1 MSIHSYFVTSVSSM
15 LKFETFL
22 LLYFLFKMILAMN
35 EPRCH
40 YEIKNLWVIPF
51 RNTCSQR
58 FYKIG
63 VLKNFTNMKTWCLEP
78 QPAAVL

>member
-1 MSIHSYFVTSVSSM
+1 
-15 LKFETFL
+15 
-22 LLYFLFKMILAMN
+22 MISAMN
-35 EPRCH
+35 EPCCH
-40 YEIKNLWVIPF
+40 YKIKNLWVIPF